1 MMTWLYS
8 TLILIVISCNGY
20 RYRYH
25 NHYHYSNNIYSTSS
39 DISISNSKKTSS
51 SLLSSS
57 SLITNTDTT
66 DDIKDTKRYKG
77 HPHNDDSRKKIS
89 EANKGKKPWNVGN
102 TIIITYH
109 CHLHYTNIMIHY

>member
-8 TLILIVISCNGY
+8 TLILLVISCNGY

-51 SLLSSS
+51 SLSSS

-89 EANKGKKPWNVGN
+89 EANKGKIPWNAGK
-102 TIIITYH
+102 TIIITHILSSSLY
-109 CHLHYTNIMIHY
+109 